1 MLFRSSTF
9 GSGGGFA
16 SFGSGSKASTL
27 SYLGEPPNLTNISDA
42 NVVVAFKNLLKKDS
56 TTKTKGLEDLRSYVQ
71 AHPYDADGGVEQPIL
86 EAWVGYWCP
95 LLFLSTV
102 VIDNPGQTISPNFDR
117 QLKTR
122 PRAGAF
128 ATMGLAEVGA
138 QAHGKVYTKRCGT
151 MAGWYIR
158 QR

>member
-1 MLFRSSTF
+1 MSKNKFKSQASSSRVASTF
-9 GSGGGFA
+9 GSGGGFGG
-16 SFGSGSKASTL
+16 FGSGSTGSTL

-95 LLFLSTV
+95 LLSLSTV
-102 VIDNPGQTISPNFDR
+102 VIDIPGQTISANFDR
-117 QLKTR
+117 QLETS
-122 PRAGAF
+122 P
-128 ATMGLAEVGA
+128 
-138 QAHGKVYTKRCGT
+138 
-151 MAGWYIR
+151 
-158 QR
+158 